1 MTDTQKPVTD
11 ITTDYDIFA
20 PDFIKNPYPGYTEI
34 RESQCPIAHT
44 ERYEG
49 SWLPTRYDDVV
60 AIAQEYETF
69 TSRQILVM
77 PPAAGRSEG
86 PYAAVGA
93 PPITSDPP
101 DHHWHRRLI
110 LPVFSPQSV
119 AQYEPGTRDLCNALI
134 DEFIDKGVADA
145 ASDYAQHIPVR
156 VISKMLGVPLT
167 MEDEFTDW
175 VRGALENIRIQN
187 VA

>member
-1 MTDTQKPVTD
+1 MTDTRKPVED
-11 ITTDYDIFA
+11 LLTDYDIFD
-20 PDFIKNPYPGYTEI
+20 PEFVKNPYPGYSEI

-110 LPVFSPQSV
+110 LPVF
-119 AQYEPGTRDLCNALI
+119 G
-134 DEFIDKGVADA
+134 
-145 ASDYAQHIPVR
+145 
-156 VISKMLGVPLT
+156 
-167 MEDEFTDW
+167 W
-175 VRGALENIRIQN
+175 V
-187 VA
+187 